1 MFCSIGHIWDMKWS
15 EFKIKIIIWDHID
28 PMYLLTMI
36 KNIYLK
42 TDVAGY
48 HISINLLVNLLKI
61 ILSNID
67 NLL

>member
-36 KNIYLK
+36 KNIYLNM
-42 TDVAGY
+42 DVVG
-48 HISINLLVNLLKI
+48 
-61 ILSNID
+61 
-67 NLL
+67 